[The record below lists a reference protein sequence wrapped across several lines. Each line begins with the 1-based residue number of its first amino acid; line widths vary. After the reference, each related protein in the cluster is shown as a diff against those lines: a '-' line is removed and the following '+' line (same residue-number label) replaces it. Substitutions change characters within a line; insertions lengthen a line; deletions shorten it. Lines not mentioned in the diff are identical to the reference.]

1 MITSTSSREGATF
14 CRAGSRSSTASPRK
28 KRKSSSRNGRS
39 ACWKTPNRAIPHCAR
54 PPDNNTGDPM
64 NHALK
69 QSLCRFLAVAL
80 MLLPYQTGQA
90 SMITTDV
97 ATQPASVQA
106 DRNQISSFLT
116 RAQTVS
122 ELHALGLDPQVAQD
136 RVAAMTDAEVS
147 SLAGKINA
155 LPAGGEG
162 LILILLLV
170 LIIYLIVAHR

>member
-1 MITSTSSREGATF
+1 
-14 CRAGSRSSTASPRK
+14 
-28 KRKSSSRNGRS
+28 
-39 ACWKTPNRAIPHCAR
+39 
-54 PPDNNTGDPM
+54 M

-97 ATQPASVQA
+97 ATQPASVQS
-106 DRNQISSFLT
+106 DRNAISSFLS
-116 RAQTVS
+116 RSQTVS
-122 ELHALGLDPQVAQD
+122 ELHALGLDSQVAQD

-162 LILILLLV
+162 LIVILLLV